1 VNDPDLKYELAPS
14 NKASPR
20 ESAYMVA
27 SVKFELVAYTVLV
40 VDDAQANAGDSYPR
54 LDIVTDVNAGL
65 DSEKDQLFPD
75 IGEYAFSK
83 WFP

>member
-1 VNDPDLKYELAPS
+1 VNVPDLKYELAPL
-14 NKASPR
+14 NNDSPR
-20 ESAYMVA
+20 ESAYIVA

-40 VDDAQANAGDSYPR
+40 VDDAQARAGDSYPR
-54 LDIVTDVNAGL
+54 LDIVTEVNAGF
-65 DSEKDQLFPD
+65 DNEKDQLLPD